1 MPHCAQW
8 MKIDVLPL
16 QLKRNRV
23 RQTLTR
29 SWVWSFA
36 TMTNYPHSSHLR
48 SQTFWLLLRHLVSLC
63 LNPVYPIRWGFLEC
77 HDAVIE
83 KRESN
88 KDHIK
93 NAKNAR
99 DLWNVVQTI
108 ENLFYVRNSRWKKC
122 FTQNF
127 FILLVF
133 PSRFAFVRKS
143 RVEWALVKKRES
155 FSRSCIKKE
164 TMRCTY
170 SSLSL

>member
-1 MPHCAQW
+1 MCVKLLSPRFRNTAHVDVYRKSLVTILPQW
-8 MKIDVLPL
+8 MKIVLPWR
-16 QLKRNRV
+16 LKRNRV
-23 RQTLTR
+23 RQTSTR

-36 TMTNYPHSSHLR
+36 TMTSYPHSSHLR

-108 ENLFYVRNSRWKKC
+108 ENLFYVIDKKNVSLKTFLYSLC
-122 FTQNF
+122 F
-127 FILLVF
+127 LLVLLLL
-133 PSRFAFVRKS
+133 RKA
-143 RVEWALVKKRES
+143 VLNG
-155 FSRSCIKKE
+155 
-164 TMRCTY
+164 
-170 SSLSL
+170 L